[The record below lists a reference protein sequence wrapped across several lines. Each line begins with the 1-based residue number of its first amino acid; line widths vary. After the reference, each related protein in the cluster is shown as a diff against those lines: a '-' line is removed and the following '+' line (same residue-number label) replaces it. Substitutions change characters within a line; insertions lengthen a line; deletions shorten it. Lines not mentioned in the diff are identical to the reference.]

1 VTTWL
6 TSGARRRIVFYP
18 ISPTPPENRVL
29 PASVQ
34 NFIRQCRF
42 VCGAGEVK
50 WGWSDL
56 VPG

>member
-1 VTTWL
+1 
-6 TSGARRRIVFYP
+6 
-18 ISPTPPENRVL
+18 VL